1 MQENVVL
8 ENLINKLHIQESI
21 LEGLVNNIAEGELL
35 YGEWED
41 KMDALV
47 DEEMRLES
55 ELDEIKNEQESA
67 HEYMGLVVDEIEQ
80 LKHHKQN
87 IEATISQLNSL
98 IEEARRDDADPKEMY
113 SRASD
118 DVYEYEGF
126 TQEYEDA

>member
-21 LEGLVNNIAEGELL
+21 LEGLVNNITEGELL

-98 IEEARRDDADPKEMY
+98 IEEARNDNADPKEMY

>member
-1 MQENVVL
+1 MMLDDLMNKLRIQENVL
-8 ENLINKLHIQESI
+8 EDIESDI
-21 LEGLVNNIAEGELL
+21 LQGELL
-35 YGEWED
+35 YGEWEN

-87 IEATISQLNSL
+87 IEAAISQLNSL
-98 IEEARRDDADPKEMY
+98 IEEARKDDADPKEMY

>member
-1 MQENVVL
+1 MMLDDLMNKLRIQENVL
-8 ENLINKLHIQESI
+8 EDIESDI
-21 LEGLVNNIAEGELL
+21 LQGELL
-35 YGEWED
+35 YGEWEN

-87 IEATISQLNSL
+87 IEAAISQLNSL
-98 IEEARRDDADPKEMY
+98 IEEARKDVADPKEMY